1 MAKKNE
7 EMQQD
12 ITEQV
17 ERKGL
22 MRFRELIEEV
32 AKLPDEQINNVA
44 LFTEGFITHA
54 SMSK

>member
-22 MRFRELIEEV
+22 MRFRELMEEV

-44 LFTEGFITHA
+44 LFTEGFLAHA